1 MKKTFILLILSFI
14 LAAQQYTMADNISSS
29 QVDKEIPLNKDP
41 VSPQPRTPSFE
52 NVAAAYNSENLII
65 DVSGYSGSVQVE
77 IIGTGG
83 FTDSFN
89 VTNSATEYIDITSL
103 QQGSYS
109 LIITLQNGTQYIGE
123 FEL

>member
-1 MKKTFILLILSFI
+1 MKKTILLLLSILFVNSSYCLNETYFM
-14 LAAQQYTMADNISSS
+14 LDNTAKNIELEKGT
-29 QVDKEIPLNKDP
+29 QT
-41 VSPQPRTPSFE
+41 QPRSPSLLVLNASYDTE
-52 NVAAAYNSENLII
+52 TLTISM
-65 DVSGYSGSVQVE
+65 SGYNGSVQVE

-109 LIITLQNGTQYIGE
+109 LIITLQNGTQYIGD

>member
-1 MKKTFILLILSFI
+1 MKQMKKILILLILSFV
-14 LAAQQYTMADNISSS
+14 LVAQQHTMANRIND
-29 QVDKEIPLNKDP
+29 IPLRKDE
-41 VSPQPRTPSFE
+41 VQPQPRTPTLVDVIATYDE
-52 NVAAAYNSENLII
+52 ENLIV

-77 IIGTGG
+77 IIGTDG
-83 FTDSFN
+83 FTYSFN
-89 VTNSATEYIDITSL
+89 VINSATEYIDISSL